1 MRTRPAAAAALAA
14 LAFAGGCGDD
24 DEDEPAR
31 EAEDRTSRTTATD
44 IAPAPGDTESAE
56 TDSEQAAPAPAE
68 PAPEEQQ
75 GGAGDE
81 EPARSLASVTGRG
94 GRVSPRLVLVPPY
107 ISIRVELRSADG
119 REYAL
124 SGGGR
129 SLRVD
134 RDIAA
139 ASTTFDGLRPG
150 RRLVL
155 RGPQGRVAVE
165 ASAEPGP

>member
-1 MRTRPAAAAALAA
+1 MPNRPAAAAALAA
-14 LAFAGGCGDD
+14 LALAGGCGGD

-31 EAEDRTSRTTATD
+31 EADGRTSRTTATETP
-44 IAPAPGDTESAE
+44 PADTQQAE
-56 TDSEQAAPAPAE
+56 TDREQAAPAPAE
-68 PAPEEQQ
+68 PSPEDQQ

-94 GRVSPRLVLVPPY
+94 GRVSPQRVLVPPY

-119 REYAL
+119 RAYAL
-124 SGGGR
+124 RGGGR

-155 RGPQGRVAVE
+155 RGAQGRVAVE